1 MSSVSTERI
10 LNSFPMFGHTGWS
23 ALQYAGAFYDIRSRT
38 STTSGSFEST
48 STSSMYDENTPPTTA
63 VTQQVGF
70 DLSPPIVFENEI
82 KTQKRGKGT
91 FLNHTPRSYETQ
103 TPRTMDAHG
112 SLGHFREKYSCHRMF
127 GCAMS
132 VNESTIFASPCGY
145 SSSAESCQGDY
156 KISIL
161 PATPVELDSKETA
174 SPSSRGGHLLS
185 VKPTQRSSSVPVARA
200 LKYEPRVA
208 LPSGYTRY
216 EVGGWNMK
224 PQIDHSPD
232 RKYSGRRVSF
242 KVTAPGSRSASRH
255 ASLELLSTKNR
266 RKASREV
273 LGELPQQETRHVG
286 DVAVFG
292 VTQEYLDSQVGEPF
306 STSETFH
313 AYSSDSRE
321 VLVPE
326 LPKRSI
332 SAPVRKQYASY
343 AAEESDMREALPAL
357 LYRGPKSVT
366 PSGFPFH
373 ITSSLPTVGEDGSL
387 NQGQDAL
394 SRKIHIQNAENKV
407 REPKHLHVGKSGQT
421 AHPPVGRLA
430 PPILSHEAL
439 TANANL
445 GLNDLSYYLKHTGP
459 SPTESKHPKLHQ
471 RKRSIK
477 FFRAKERKKQAPA
490 HGGGSPPQGLAKQT
504 PINPAWVR
512 EMKTSGG
519 VRHLRIVIPPTENEC
534 DMTVE
539 PVPALPVQI
548 QQHTRHVSSNGFE
561 EDTLCP
567 PENSAVHH
575 VLYGSSEAA
584 MRSFSE
590 PHMTYQ
596 EQTQARKRR
605 DSQHDKRK
613 LVPDNYYSGTIKG
626 KYRDS
631 FVDVRACTTDA
642 FHDAIMHAHHDD
654 DEGFEEEDSVRRTE
668 RLEERV
674 MLLQRQN
681 MRLMEALAK
690 IVGVVLEHDD
700 LDCETMMRASLR
712 A

>member
-1 MSSVSTERI
+1 
-10 LNSFPMFGHTGWS
+10 MFGHTGWS
-23 ALQYAGAFYDIRSRT
+23 ALQYAGTFYDIRNRT
-38 STTSGSFEST
+38 STTPGSFEST
-48 STSSMYDENTPPTTA
+48 STSSMYDENTPPTSA
-63 VTQQVGF
+63 DTQPASF
-70 DLSPPIVFENEI
+70 DLSPPIVLKNEVR
-82 KTQKRGKGT
+82 TQKRGKGT

-103 TPRTMDAHG
+103 TPRTVDAYE
-112 SLGHFREKYSCHRMF
+112 SLGRSREKYSCHRMF
-127 GCAMS
+127 GCAVS

-145 SSSAESCQGDY
+145 SSPAESFQGDY

-161 PATPVELDSKETA
+161 PATPVEHDSEDLSCP
-174 SPSSRGGHLLS
+174 SPREGHLLS
-185 VKPTQRSSSVPVARA
+185 VKPIQRSSSAPVARA

-216 EVGGWNMK
+216 EVGGWSTK
-224 PQIDHSPD
+224 PQISHSPD

-242 KVTAPGSRSASRH
+242 KITPPNSRSVSRH
-255 ASLELLSTKNR
+255 ASLEPLSTKNR
-266 RKASREV
+266 RTASREV
-273 LGELPQQETRHVG
+273 LGELPQKETQRVG
-286 DVAVFG
+286 NVAVFG
-292 VTQEYLDSQVGEPF
+292 VTKEYLDSQVGEPF

-321 VLVPE
+321 MLVPE
-326 LPKRSI
+326 LPKRSK
-332 SAPVRKQYASY
+332 SAPVKKQYASY

-366 PSGFPFH
+366 PSGYPFH
-373 ITSSLPTVGEDGSL
+373 IASSSLPVVGENGSL
-387 NQGQDAL
+387 DQGPDAL
-394 SRKIHIQNAENKV
+394 SRNIHIWNDEHKAWGPRYFN
-407 REPKHLHVGKSGQT
+407 VGKSGQNDQS
-421 AHPPVGRLA
+421 PVGRLA

-459 SPTESKHPKLHQ
+459 SPTESKHPKLRQ

-477 FFRAKERKKQAPA
+477 FFRAKERKKQASA
-490 HGGGSPPQGLAKQT
+490 HAGSSPQRAINRT
-504 PINPAWVR
+504 PTNPAWVR
-512 EMKTSGG
+512 ETKTSGG
-519 VRHLRIVIPPTENEC
+519 VRHLRIVIPATENEC
-534 DMTVE
+534 DMAVD
-539 PVPALPVQI
+539 PVPALPVQA

-567 PENSAVHH
+567 PENSAVQHI
-575 VLYGSSEAA
+575 VYGSAEAA
-584 MRSFSE
+584 TRSFSK

-596 EQTQARKRR
+596 EEARARTRR
-605 DSQHDKRK
+605 DSQHEKRK
-613 LVPDNYYSGTIKG
+613 LAPDSYYSGTFRG
-626 KYRDS
+626 KYGDS
-631 FVDVRACTTDA
+631 FADVPTCTTDA
-642 FHDAIMHAHHDD
+642 FHDAIMHAHD

-674 MLLQRQN
+674 VLLQRQN
-681 MRLMEALAK
+681 MRLMEALAR

>member
-1 MSSVSTERI
+1 
-10 LNSFPMFGHTGWS
+10 MFGHTGWS
-23 ALQYAGAFYDIRSRT
+23 ALQYAGTFYDIRSRT

-127 GCAMS
+127 GCAM
-132 VNESTIFASPCGY
+132 
-145 SSSAESCQGDY
+145 
-156 KISIL
+156 
-161 PATPVELDSKETA
+161 
-174 SPSSRGGHLLS
+174 
-185 VKPTQRSSSVPVARA
+185 
-200 LKYEPRVA
+200 
-208 LPSGYTRY
+208 
-216 EVGGWNMK
+216 
-224 PQIDHSPD
+224 
-232 RKYSGRRVSF
+232 
-242 KVTAPGSRSASRH
+242 
-255 ASLELLSTKNR
+255 

-292 VTQEYLDSQVGEPF
+292 VTQEYLDS
-306 STSETFH
+306 
-313 AYSSDSRE
+313 
-321 VLVPE
+321 
-326 LPKRSI
+326 
-332 SAPVRKQYASY
+332 QYASY

>member
-10 LNSFPMFGHTGWS
+10 LNSFPMFGHTGWN
-23 ALQYAGAFYDIRSRT
+23 ALQYAGTFYDTRNRT
-38 STTSGSFEST
+38 STTSGSFESI
-48 STSSMYDENTPPTTA
+48 STSSMFDENTPPTTA
-63 VTQQVGF
+63 DTQPASL
-70 DLSPPIVFENEI
+70 DLSPPIVFKHEV

-91 FLNHTPRSYETQ
+91 FLNHTPRSYEMQ
-103 TPRTMDAHG
+103 TPRTMDAYG
-112 SLGHFREKYSCHRMF
+112 SLGHSREKYSCHRMF
-127 GCAMS
+127 GCAVS
-132 VNESTIFASPCGY
+132 VDESTIFASPCGY
-145 SSSAESCQGDY
+145 SSSAESRQGDY
-156 KISIL
+156 KISVL
-161 PATPVELDSKETA
+161 PATPVELDSKEVA
-174 SPSSRGGHLLS
+174 SPSSREDHLLS
-185 VKPTQRSSSVPVARA
+185 VKPIQRSSSLPVARA

-216 EVGGWNMK
+216 EVGGWSTK

-242 KVTAPGSRSASRH
+242 KVTAPDSRSASRH
-255 ASLELLSTKNR
+255 ASLEHLSTKNR

-273 LGELPQQETRHVG
+273 IGELPQKEIEQAG
-286 DVAVFG
+286 NVAVFG

-321 VLVPE
+321 MLVPE

-332 SAPVRKQYASY
+332 SAPVRKQYVSY

-357 LYRGPKSVT
+357 LYRGPKSVI

-373 ITSSLPTVGEDGSL
+373 IAPSLPAVGENGSL
-387 NQGQDAL
+387 DHGQDVL
-394 SRKIHIQNAENKV
+394 SRKIHIRNGEHKA
-407 REPKHLHVGKSGQT
+407 RGPKYLDVGKAEQRD
-421 AHPPVGRLA
+421 HPPVGRLA

-459 SPTESKHPKLHQ
+459 SPTESKHPKLRQ

-477 FFRAKERKKQAPA
+477 FFRPKERKKQAPA
-490 HGGGSPPQGLAKQT
+490 HGGGSSPERIAKQT

-512 EMKTSGG
+512 ETKTSGG
-519 VRHLRIVIPPTENEC
+519 VRHLRIVIPTTENEC
-534 DMTVE
+534 DMTVK
-539 PVPALPVQI
+539 PLPALPVQG
-548 QQHTRHVSSNGFE
+548 QQHTRNVSSNGFE

-567 PENSAVHH
+567 PENSAVQHI
-575 VLYGSSEAA
+575 LYGSSEAA
-584 MRSFSE
+584 MHSFSE
-590 PHMTYQ
+590 PHMTYH
-596 EQTQARKRR
+596 EQARAHKLR
-605 DSQHDKRK
+605 DSQHVKRK
-613 LVPDNYYSGTIKG
+613 LTPDGYYSRNIRG

-631 FVDVRACTTDA
+631 FVDVAACTTDA
-642 FHDAIMHAHHDD
+642 FHDAIMHAHD

>member
-10 LNSFPMFGHTGWS
+10 LNSFPMFGNTGWS
-23 ALQYAGAFYDIRSRT
+23 ALQYAGTFYDIRNRT
-38 STTSGSFEST
+38 STTSDSFEST
-48 STSSMYDENTPPTTA
+48 STFSMYDENTPPTTA
-63 VTQQVGF
+63 DTQPAAF
-70 DLSPPIVFENEI
+70 DLSPPIVSKYDV

-91 FLNHTPRSYETQ
+91 FLNHTPRSYEMK
-103 TPRTMDAHG
+103 TPRTMDAYG
-112 SLGHFREKYSCHRMF
+112 SLGHSREKYSCHRMF
-127 GCAMS
+127 GCAVS
-132 VNESTIFASPCGY
+132 VNESTIFASSCGY

-161 PATPVELDSKETA
+161 PATPVELDSKEIA
-174 SPSSRGGHLLS
+174 SPSSREGHLLS
-185 VKPTQRSSSVPVARA
+185 VKPIQRSSSLPVARA
-200 LKYEPRVA
+200 LKYEPCVA

-216 EVGGWNMK
+216 EVGGWSTK
-224 PQIDHSPD
+224 PQTNHSPD

-242 KVTAPGSRSASRH
+242 KVTAPDSRSTSRH
-255 ASLELLSTKNR
+255 ASLESLSTKNR

-273 LGELPQQETRHVG
+273 LGEVPQRETKHVG
-286 DVAVFG
+286 NVAVFG

-321 VLVPE
+321 MLVPE

-332 SAPVRKQYASY
+332 SAPVKKQYARY

-357 LYRGPKSVT
+357 LCRGPKSVT

-373 ITSSLPTVGEDGSL
+373 IASSLPVVGENGSL
-387 NQGQDAL
+387 DQGQDAL
-394 SRKIHIQNAENKV
+394 SRNVHIWNDVNKA
-407 REPKHLHVGKSGQT
+407 RGPKYLDVGKSGQKD
-421 AHPPVGRLA
+421 HPPVGRLA

-459 SPTESKHPKLHQ
+459 SPTESKHPKLRQ
-471 RKRSIK
+471 RKRSMK

-490 HGGGSPPQGLAKQT
+490 HRGPSPQRLAEQT

-519 VRHLRIVIPPTENEC
+519 VRHLRIVIPMTENEC

-539 PVPALPVQI
+539 PVPALPIQG

-575 VLYGSSEAA
+575 ILYGSSEAA

-596 EQTQARKRR
+596 EQARPRKLR
-605 DSQHDKRK
+605 DSQHEKHR
-613 LVPDNYYSGTIKG
+613 LAPDSYYSGNIKG
-626 KYRDS
+626 KYRGS
-631 FVDVRACTTDA
+631 FAEVPAYTTDA
-642 FHDAIMHAHHDD
+642 FHDAIMHAYD
-654 DEGFEEEDSVRRTE
+654 DEGFEEEDSMRRTE

-681 MRLMEALAK
+681 MRLMEALAR

-700 LDCETMMRASLR
+700 LDCEMMMRASLR